1 MRIDRIWTFDIL
13 SPFYKLDF
21 AFSLS
26 RRSGWTRASKILS
39 LTSRVSVLPSL
50 SRGHNAD
57 TPGFP
62 NEGIAGRLLTGCS
75 CAGRG

>member
-1 MRIDRIWTFDIL
+1 MRIDHIWTFDIL
-13 SPFYKLDF
+13 SPFYKLGF
-21 AFSLS
+21 AFSLA
-26 RRSGWTRASKILS
+26 RRSVWMRASEVLP

-62 NEGIAGRLLTGCS
+62 NEGIAGRRK
-75 CAGRG
+75 CAGGGGC